1 MRSEKEMVRG
11 IGFFALLA
19 SCFNCTVGG
28 GIFRLPAS
36 VFAISGHASPLVYVL
51 CFFVMLLVAGVFVIV
66 GRTIKVS
73 GGPYAYV
80 KPILGPYWGY
90 LCGVLLWFLATLA
103 FASVS
108 NAYAHFVGLLFSDQP
123 SPLAEASILAGSLG
137 LLAFFNSNGVKSGAK
152 VVLILALVKILPL
165 VFLMVVGLPHL
176 NAVNLALPE
185 SWDGGSISRGAMVL
199 IFAFT
204 GVESALIP
212 SGEIQN
218 PERNLP
224 RAILLSFV
232 LVLVLYLGV
241 HSVSQS
247 VLGEGLA
254 APGISPLALAARQ
267 LIGAPGEWI
276 LATGAVLSTLGYLSA
291 MTLSLP
297 RSLLAFSEDGFLP
310 KYLGHLSPKTHA
322 PERAIWIQVVIVYG
336 LAVTSQFEKLA
347 VIANVSAILMYGMC
361 AVAAVL
367 LLRKQNKLNLV
378 SFSIPVLAIAVM
390 GYLLTS
396 VTRLEWVSVIVLIVA
411 ATVLYQL
418 KKRRSLA

>member
-1 MRSEKEMVRG
+1 
-11 IGFFALLA
+11 
-19 SCFNCTVGG
+19 
-28 GIFRLPAS
+28 
-36 VFAISGHASPLVYVL
+36 
-51 CFFVMLLVAGVFVIV
+51 MLLVAGVFVIV
-66 GRTIKVS
+66 GRTVKVS

-123 SPLAEASILAGSLG
+123 TPLAEASILAGSLG
-137 LLAFFNSNGVKSGAK
+137 MLAIFNSNGVKSGAK
-152 VVLILALVKILPL
+152 VVLVLALVKILPL
-165 VFLMVVGLPHL
+165 VFLMGVGVPHL
-176 NAVNLALPE
+176 NFENLALPP
-185 SWDGGSISRGAMVL
+185 SLDGDAISRGAMVL

-212 SGEIQN
+212 SGEIEN

-224 RAILLSFV
+224 RAILFSFM

-254 APGISPLALAARQ
+254 APGISPLALAARN
-267 LIGAPGEWI
+267 LVGVPGEWI

-310 KYLGHLSPKTHA
+310 KYLSKLSHKTHA
-322 PERAIWIQVVIVYG
+322 PERAIWIQVAIVYV
-336 LAVTSQFEKLA
+336 LAVTSKFEKLA

-361 AVAAVL
+361 AVAALIL
-367 LLRKQNKLNLV
+367 LKKQRKLDLV
-378 SFSIPVLAIAVM
+378 SFTIPVLAMAVM
-390 GYLLTS
+390 SYLLTS
-396 VTRLEWVSVIVLIVA
+396 VTKMEWFSVILLIGLS
-411 ATVLYQL
+411 TVLYGV
-418 KKRRSLA
+418 KNRRASA